1 MVGLWRDP
9 VEMGK
14 RRLHALDLRD
24 QSSIELEEPGQ
35 HKVVLLREGREE
47 VVQVFPPIKEEP
59 PGRIEAREQPL
70 LVRSLAL
77 WYPIL
82 IHLAIDGDEGGFA
95 GVTEKHL
102 LIRFKHSLDNVR
114 PGLASGDLDE
124 MAPQPG
130 PGCPSRE

>member
-1 MVGLWRDP
+1 M
-9 VEMGK
+9 
-14 RRLHALDLRD
+14 
-24 QSSIELEEPGQ
+24 Q
-35 HKVVLLREGREE
+35 VLLPEGRKE

-59 PGRIEAREQPL
+59 PGRIEAREQSL
-70 LVRSLAL
+70 HRTTVRSLAL

-102 LIRFKHSLDNVR
+102 LIRFKHSLDDVR